1 MFNLELLIV
10 FKYDFSEDSRVPPKP
25 QTAEKDMTAFGDE
38 VASNN
43 VGFLDQSL
51 LSNHSIY
58 FLHCFPQNPWL
69 IDHFCQ
75 CPLNCI

>member
-1 MFNLELLIV
+1 
-10 FKYDFSEDSRVPPKP
+10 
-25 QTAEKDMTAFGDE
+25 MTAFGDE

-58 FLHCFPQNPWL
+58 FFHCFTQNPWL
-69 IDHFCQ
+69 IDHFCH